1 MLAELCAAYG
11 QRALVGKT
19 CSDQLVPDGYVE
31 TTQGSLADTEA
42 FIVRV
47 RQRFGGEREAL
58 VLPVITPRFVRSS
71 LSNASSPPPA
81 YYPEM

>member
-1 MLAELCAAYG
+1 MLAELCATYG

-47 RQRFGGEREAL
+47 RQLGRERGAL
-58 VLPVITPRFVRSS
+58 VQPIITPRFVRFQ
-71 LSNASSPPPA
+71 
-81 YYPEM
+81 MVD